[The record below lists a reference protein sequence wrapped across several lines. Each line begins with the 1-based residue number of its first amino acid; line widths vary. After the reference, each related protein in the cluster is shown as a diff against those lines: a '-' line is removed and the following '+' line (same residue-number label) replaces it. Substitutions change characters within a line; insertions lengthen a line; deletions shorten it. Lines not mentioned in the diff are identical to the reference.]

1 MDLFAEGAMLRRAF
15 QKIKS
20 LPVYFMGVFMPLL
33 LLPSG
38 VTLDPLEVTNG
49 DYMKFTQATG
59 HALPEYWVD
68 GRYPEGQDS
77 EPVVLV
83 TWYDA
88 NQYCKWAGGK
98 RLPTVDEWMAACET
112 GKLGKEGDVW
122 EWTSTEV
129 PTEEGNF
136 KALCGPMDT
145 CDCSHRYLPEWRNMV
160 KGFRCIG
167 GSLQV
172 TTIGNPS
179 RGQP

>member
-1 MDLFAEGAMLRRAF
+1 MLNGAF
-15 QKIKS
+15 QRIQS
-20 LPVYFMGVFMPLL
+20 VPPYFIGLFLPLL
-33 LLPSG
+33 LLPAG
-38 VTLDPLEVTNG
+38 VSLDHLEETKR

-59 HALPEYWVD
+59 HPLPEYWVD
-68 GRYPEGQDS
+68 GRYPEGQES

-88 NQYCKWAGGK
+88 NQYCEWAGGK
-98 RLPTVDEWMAACET
+98 RLPTVDEWMAVCET
-112 GKLGKEGDVW
+112 GKLSKGGDVW

-129 PTEEGNF
+129 PTEEGTF

-145 CDCSHRYLPEWRNMV
+145 CDCSHRYLAEWRNMV

-172 TTIGNPS
+172 TSMRNPF

>member
-1 MDLFAEGAMLRRAF
+1 
-15 QKIKS
+15 
-20 LPVYFMGVFMPLL
+20 MPLVL
-33 LLPSG
+33 LSSG
-38 VTLDPLEVTNG
+38 VTLNPREVTNG

-68 GRYPEGQDS
+68 GRYPEGRESD
-77 EPVVLV
+77 PVVLV

-88 NQYCKWAGGK
+88 NEYCKWAGGK
-98 RLPTVDEWMAACET
+98 RLPTVDEWMAVCEA

-172 TTIGNPS
+172 TAIRKSS

>member
-1 MDLFAEGAMLRRAF
+1 MIRRVF

-20 LPVYFMGVFMPLL
+20 LPIYFMGVFLPILFF
-33 LLPSG
+33 PSG
-38 VTLDPLEVTNG
+38 VSLDPLEVTNG
-49 DYMKFTQATG
+49 DYIKFTQATG

-68 GRYPEGQDS
+68 GRYPEGRESD
-77 EPVVLV
+77 PVVLV

-88 NQYCKWAGGK
+88 NEYCKWAGGK
-98 RLPTVDEWMAACET
+98 RLPTVDEWMAVCEA

-129 PTEEGNF
+129 STEEGNF

-160 KGFRCIG
+160 KGFRCMG

-172 TTIGNPS
+172 TSIGNPS
-179 RGQP
+179 SGQP